1 MKWFQLIHLIF
12 KIHLSI
18 KNILSEFWAEI
29 PKRPVAR
36 LFLCARFN
44 GVIIL
49 RKKQHGKKSLTSGY
63 DIPTFSKR
71 TLRFNLGDEIL
82 LRG

>member
-1 MKWFQLIHLIF
+1 MTF
-12 KIHLSI
+12 KIHSSI
-18 KNILSEFWAEI
+18 KSILSEFWAEI
-29 PKRPVAR
+29 PKRPIAR

-49 RKKQHGKKSLTSGY
+49 REKQHGKKSLTSGY
-63 DIPTFSKR
+63 DIPTSSKS

>member
-1 MKWFQLIHLIF
+1 MKQSQLVHLTF

-18 KNILSEFWAEI
+18 ENILSEFWAEI
-29 PKRPVAR
+29 PKRPEAR
-36 LFLCARFN
+36 LFLCARSN
-44 GVIIL
+44 GVITQ
-49 RKKQHGKKSLTSGY
+49 REKQHGKKSLTFGY
-63 DIPTFSKR
+63 DIPTFSKS

>member
-1 MKWFQLIHLIF
+1 MTF

-18 KNILSEFWAEI
+18 KNTLSEFWAEI

-49 RKKQHGKKSLTSGY
+49 REKQHGKKESDLRLRY
-63 DIPTFSKR
+63 PYLFKEYI
-71 TLRFNLGDEIL
+71 TL
-82 LRG
+82 

>member
-1 MKWFQLIHLIF
+1 MTF

-18 KNILSEFWAEI
+18 ENILSEFWTEI
-29 PKRPVAR
+29 PKRPEAR
-36 LFLCARFN
+36 LFLCARSN

-49 RKKQHGKKSLTSGY
+49 REKQHGRKSRTSGY
-63 DIPTFSKR
+63 DILTSLKS
-71 TLRFNLGDEIL
+71 TLHFNLEDEIL